1 MRLAEP
7 RAGEPVRVRDRVVA
21 FSAWPIGQG
30 SRREKLQSTLFAS
43 DPWNLIQYCVDE
55 IENDGAK
62 FQSNAFLKQSKDF
75 FQASISASADAAK
88 PLLLYYSFLNLAKC
102 LVVKRRNAAL
112 TVRVMHGLTE
122 RLPTTAGAIHGEVA
136 YTPNNGS
143 GAFQLFSD
151 ALSFTLPNGPLVNG
165 QVTIRSTD
173 ILSQILVGHRVL
185 CQAEGYNERFVSL
198 EKLEYLQDSNLKN
211 VWLSAK
217 LQRQDLTRLGYSG
230 GDISSSLGRTG
241 SGFRNVVWQP
251 VENSERMVQFEQ
263 RTLFSYN
270 QRPSEVLNE
279 VSASTSTLL
288 WRVVTTFPP
297 YRKYYV
303 YVPTSS
309 QVVLHQL
316 LSIYASMYYFGSITR
331 YKPEGF
337 SHILSSKIG
346 PFVYEFFSSQPYQFL
361 YLMSSEFAKQEI
373 ARAAVT

>member
-7 RAGEPVRVRDRVVA
+7 RLGEQVRVRDRVVT

-55 IENDGAK
+55 IANDTAK
-62 FQSNAFLKQSKDF
+62 VQARAFLRQSKDF

-102 LVVKRRNAAL
+102 FVVKRRNSPL
-112 TVRVMHGLTE
+112 TARINHGLTE
-122 RLPTTAGAIHGEVA
+122 RLPVTAGAINGEVGYA
-136 YTPNNGS
+136 PNNNA
-143 GAFQLFSD
+143 GAFQLFAD
-151 ALSFTLPNGPLVNG
+151 ALSFVLPVGPLVNG
-165 QVTIRSTD
+165 QVNIRSTD

-185 CQAEGYNERFVSL
+185 CQAEGYNERFVSI
-198 EKLEYLQDSNLKN
+198 EKMEYLQDSNIKS
-211 VWLSAK
+211 VWLSAI
-217 LQRQDLTRLGYSG
+217 LQRQDLTRLGYTG
-230 GDISSSLGRTG
+230 GDVAASLGRTG
-241 SGFRNVVWQP
+241 NGFRNVTWLPAQ
-251 VENSERMVQFEQ
+251 NSERMVQFEQ
-263 RTLFSYN
+263 RTLFTYN

-279 VSASTSTLL
+279 VSASTSTLI

-303 YVPTSS
+303 YVPTAS

-337 SHILSSKIG
+337 SDILSSKIG

-361 YLMSSEFAKQEI
+361 YLISSEFAKQEI